1 MLCWQSYCNIEMYE
15 ISKLYT
21 LNLHKLC
28 QLYLNKK
35 IIELPLTDRSKIMN
49 RGEFQGERVTWAT
62 LSLKCTLGIH
72 EDIHEAVRYR
82 NMG

>member
-49 RGEFQGERVTWAT
+49 RGEF
-62 LSLKCTLGIH
+62 
-72 EDIHEAVRYR
+72 
-82 NMG
+82 